1 MPRPNVQALRKP
13 NIERYGNNSPTPY
26 AWRPLRQLL
35 SIFVFEV
42 SQASHIQEEDI
53 TPLFYQRCI
62 WTRLPQSK
70 CKDNTILLKNPR

>member
-1 MPRPNVQALRKP
+1 MPRPNVHALRKP

-53 TPLFYQRCI
+53 TPLFTNDVFGQGY
-62 WTRLPQSK
+62 P
-70 CKDNTILLKNPR
+70 NPSTKVMKYL